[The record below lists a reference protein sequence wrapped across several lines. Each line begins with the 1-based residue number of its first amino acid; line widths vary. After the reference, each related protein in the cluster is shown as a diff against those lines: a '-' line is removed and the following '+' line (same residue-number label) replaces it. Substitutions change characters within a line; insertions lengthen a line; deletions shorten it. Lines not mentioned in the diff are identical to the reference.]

1 MSDTSNDRY
10 RMIGSGGSP
19 YSMKLRAIMRYRHL
33 PHDWV
38 LRTSA
43 NRAEFEHVKP
53 NLVPMLRYPGESDYR
68 VDSTPLAYDLEARH
82 PGQRSIIPDDPGHA
96 FLSHLLEDM
105 ADEWLTKAMF
115 HYRWHYD
122 ADIDYASHWIADDG
136 FPETRGAE
144 RDAAAKMF
152 ADRQVGRMPI
162 VGCTPENKPVIE
174 DTYHRV
180 LALLERRVSV
190 YDFLFGTRP
199 SLGDFGIFGQLKP
212 LSTDPTPLAIM
223 RAEAMKTESW
233 VRQLDDASGIDGE
246 WLDPNDDLPAATMGL
261 LELTGEYYMP
271 FLLANAAAVEAGE
284 DSFSLTY
291 AKGPY
296 SQDTFRYQLK
306 CLSELRYRLST
317 LSGEPEERTRA
328 ILRQTGCLDAL
339 ESQA

>member
-1 MSDTSNDRY
+1 MPAATNDRY
-10 RMIGSGGSP
+10 RLIGSLGSP

-38 LRTSA
+38 LRTTA
-43 NRAEFEHVKP
+43 NREETAHVRP
-53 NLVPMLRYPGESDYR
+53 NLVPMLRCPGESDYR
-68 VDSTPLAYDLEARH
+68 VDSTPLAYDLETRH
-82 PGQRSIIPDDPGHA
+82 PGQRSIIPDDPGLA

-122 ADIDYASHWIADDG
+122 ADIYYASHWIADDG

-180 LALLERRVSV
+180 LALLESRVSV
-190 YDFLFGTRP
+190 YDFLFGSRP
-199 SLGDFGIFGQLKP
+199 GLADFGIFGQLKP
-212 LSTDPTPLAIM
+212 LSTDPTPMAIM

-233 VRQLDDASGIDGE
+233 VRQLDDASGIEGE
-246 WLDPNDDLPAATMGL
+246 WLNPDDDLPAATIGL
-261 LELTGEYYMP
+261 LELAGEYYMP
-271 FLLANAAAVEAGE
+271 FLLANAAAVDAGE

-296 SQDTFRYQLK
+296 SQDTFRYQVK
-306 CLSELRYRLST
+306 CLSELRYRLSQ
-317 LSGEPEERTRA
+317 LSGKPAERTRA
-328 ILRQTGCLDAL
+328 ILQRTGCLDAL
-339 ESQA
+339 SQ

>member
-1 MSDTSNDRY
+1 
-10 RMIGSGGSP
+10 
-19 YSMKLRAIMRYRHL
+19 MKLRAIMRYRHL

-38 LRTSA
+38 LRTTA
-43 NRAEFEHVKP
+43 NREETAHVRP
-53 NLVPMLRYPGESDYR
+53 NLVPMLRCPGESDYR
-68 VDSTPLAYDLEARH
+68 VDSTPLAYDLETRH
-82 PGQRSIIPDDPGHA
+82 PGQRSIIPDDPGLA

-122 ADIDYASHWIADDG
+122 ADIYYASHWIADDG

-180 LALLERRVSV
+180 LALLESRVSV
-190 YDFLFGTRP
+190 YDFLFGSRP
-199 SLGDFGIFGQLKP
+199 GLADFGIFGQLKP
-212 LSTDPTPLAIM
+212 LSTDPTPMAIM

-233 VRQLDDASGIDGE
+233 VRQLDDASGIEGE
-246 WLDPNDDLPAATMGL
+246 WLNPDDDLPAATIGL
-261 LELTGEYYMP
+261 LELAGEYYMP
-271 FLLANAAAVEAGE
+271 FLLANAAAVDAGE

-296 SQDTFRYQLK
+296 SQDTFRYQVK
-306 CLSELRYRLST
+306 CLSELRYRLSQ
-317 LSGEPEERTRA
+317 LSGKPAERTRA
-328 ILRQTGCLDAL
+328 ILQRTGCLDAL
-339 ESQA
+339 SQ